1 MTHRAPGALCAI
13 TKTSDRP
20 GSTIEQDRVNT
31 HESRTWWSNPD
42 ETVAALLDKGDHM
55 NSTTTATT
63 ARRADAVDRRA
74 PSRRQMSTDVARIR
88 NEYVEMPGLALTLP
102 QAARLW
108 GLSENRSALLLSML
122 AETGFL
128 ICDKK
133 TVYRR
138 LSRSEKSKGNARPAR
153 STQEIVSTEEFAQ
166 TREAWDIVD
175 EASYES
181 FPASDPPGWTVGVD
195 PK

>member
-1 MTHRAPGALCAI
+1 MNNNGSRPPGIVVA
-13 TKTSDRP
+13 KP
-20 GSTIEQDRVNT
+20 ST
-31 HESRTWWSNPD
+31 
-42 ETVAALLDKGDHM
+42 
-55 NSTTTATT
+55 
-63 ARRADAVDRRA
+63 
-74 PSRRQMSTDVARIR
+74 MSTDVARIR
-88 NEYVEMPGLALTLP
+88 NEYVEMPGLVLTLP

-122 AETGFL
+122 VETGFL

-138 LSRSEKSKGNARPAR
+138 GLDRSEKSKGDARPAALRKR
-153 STQEIVSTEEFAQ
+153 SSPRKNSSQ

-181 FPASDPPGWTVGVD
+181 FPASDPPSWTFGVD

>member
-1 MTHRAPGALCAI
+1 
-13 TKTSDRP
+13 
-20 GSTIEQDRVNT
+20 
-31 HESRTWWSNPD
+31 
-42 ETVAALLDKGDHM
+42 M
-55 NSTTTATT
+55 NSTTTAAS
-63 ARRADAVDRRA
+63 ARAYAVDRRA
-74 PSRRQMSTDVARIR
+74 ASNRRMASDVARIR
-88 NEYVEMPGLALTLP
+88 KEYVEMPGLALTLP

-108 GLSENRSALLLSML
+108 GLSEHRSALLLSML

-133 TVYRR
+133 KVYRR
-138 LSRSEKSKGNARPAR
+138 RLDRSEKTKGTARPAI
-153 STQEIVSTEEFAQ
+153 STQEIVSTQDVVE

>member
-1 MTHRAPGALCAI
+1 
-13 TKTSDRP
+13 
-20 GSTIEQDRVNT
+20 
-31 HESRTWWSNPD
+31 
-42 ETVAALLDKGDHM
+42 M
-55 NSTTTATT
+55 NSTTTATLP
-63 ARRADAVDRRA
+63 RGPSGVDRSK
-74 PSRRQMSTDVARIR
+74 PSDRQMSSDVARIQ
-88 NEYVEMPGLALTLP
+88 NEYIEMPGLVLTLP

-108 GLSENRSALLLSML
+108 GLSESRSALLLSML
-122 AETGFL
+122 VETGFL

-138 LSRSEKSKGNARPAR
+138 RLDGLERRQDTAPPAI
-153 STQEIVSTEEFAQ
+153 STQGIVK

-181 FPASDPPGWTVGVD
+181 FPASDPPSWTFGVD